1 MKRITI
7 ESTLVALTLLLTP
20 ALSRAESSNQ
30 VVIDSATAN
39 LTQHTIAIKGD
50 NFGKTKP
57 IVLLND
63 AAVVVT
69 AFSPTALTATL
80 PANIAPGSY
89 HLVVVTGP
97 GAPRTGVL
105 DVTIGA
111 VGPQGPQGALGP
123 KGEKGD
129 PGAQGTLGPIGP
141 VGPQGPPG
149 SQGETGQ
156 RGLQGPQGPAGP
168 SGIVSSA
175 FNNPAFLSIAPGDP
189 FTLGANV
196 QVTVLEGDSIYLV
209 ATQTIDT
216 IGGFIPGIGLAGQL
230 RSVGITAYP
239 FVQSGADIFKIGT
252 GLIVYPPVANE
263 VFGSGV
269 GLSGLLPYR
278 SPTSITAILSD
289 LPAGTYF
296 VGLGAQVTHAGPPIL
311 FPPNLFVAYRDQGY
325 VTALVFRD

>member
-7 ESTLVALTLLLTP
+7 ESTLLALTFLLMP
-20 ALSRAESSNQ
+20 ALSRAESSHQ

-39 LTQHTIAIKGD
+39 LAQRTIAIKGD

-57 IVLLND
+57 VVLLND

-69 AFSPTALTATL
+69 AFSPTALTAAL
-80 PANIAPGSY
+80 PANLAPGSY
-89 HLVVVTGP
+89 HLVVITGP
-97 GAPRTGVL
+97 GTPRTGVL

-129 PGAQGTLGPIGP
+129 PGIQGELGP
-141 VGPQGPPG
+141 VGPQGPQGPPG
-149 SQGETGQ
+149 SPGATGP
-156 RGLQGPQGPAGP
+156 RGLQGIQGPPGP
-168 SGIVSSA
+168 SGIVGSA
-175 FNNPAFLSIAPGDP
+175 FSNPTFLSVAPGDP

-196 QVTVLEGDSIYLV
+196 QVTILEGDSIYLV
-209 ATQTIDT
+209 ATQTIET
-216 IGGFIPGIGLAGQL
+216 IGGFIPGGGLAGQL

-239 FVQSGADIFKIGT
+239 FVQSGADIFKLGP
-252 GLIVYPPVANE
+252 GLIVYPAVANE
-263 VFGSGV
+263 VFASGV

-278 SPTSITAILSD
+278 CPTSVTAILSD

-296 VGLGAQVTHAGPPIL
+296 VGLGAQVTNAGPPVL

-325 VTALVFRD
+325 VTALVFRE